1 MSEIGHTP
9 GIPFSPDLQNFLQLI
24 KIILLDSGILSYLK
38 QRENLQVLKANLSQ
52 A

>member
-9 GIPFSPDLQNFLQLI
+9 GIPFSPDLQNFLHSI